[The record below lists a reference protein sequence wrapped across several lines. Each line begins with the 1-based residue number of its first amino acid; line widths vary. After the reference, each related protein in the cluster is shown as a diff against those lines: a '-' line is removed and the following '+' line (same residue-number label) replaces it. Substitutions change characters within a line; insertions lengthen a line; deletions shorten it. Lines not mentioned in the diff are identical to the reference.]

1 MKFLSNT
8 NNKKNLK
15 DIKKKVERAIKNL
28 KPKLSDMKESLKD
41 FLGGPGGGPPIA
53 QA

>member
-1 MKFLSNT
+1 MKYLGNT

-15 DIKKKVERAIKNL
+15 DIKNKVEKAIKNL
-28 KPKLSDMKESLKD
+28 KPKLSDMKESFKD
-41 FLGGPGGGPPIA
+41 FLRGSGSGPPIA

>member
-1 MKFLSNT
+1 MKYLVNT
-8 NNKKNLK
+8 NNQKNLK
-15 DIKKKVERAIKNL
+15 DIKKRVEKAIKNL

-41 FLGGPGGGPPIA
+41 FLRGPGGGPPIA